1 MDLHE
6 LRRHI
11 YSDTVDYYTVKRL
24 VQKVF
29 PPCKCRQIRRKQQ
42 QLIRVKKKGPRYV
55 CIVTS
60 RWGTHVIP
68 DDASSVKE
76 DVSDAEMM
84 EIDDRET
91 GRNTPARQEV
101 VQSADNGHKTDN
113 TDAKEVSVEVVGD
126 QEVESSSEWPV
137 ERLCH
142 THERAM
148 PIQETV
154 ETLDITEEGS

>member
-1 MDLHE
+1 M
-6 LRRHI
+6 
-11 YSDTVDYYTVKRL
+11 
-24 VQKVF
+24 
-29 PPCKCRQIRRKQQ
+29 
-42 QLIRVKKKGPRYV
+42 

-60 RWGTHVIP
+60 RWDTHVIP

-91 GRNTPARQEV
+91 GRNAPARQEV

-113 TDAKEVSVEVVGD
+113 TDAKEVGVEVVGD